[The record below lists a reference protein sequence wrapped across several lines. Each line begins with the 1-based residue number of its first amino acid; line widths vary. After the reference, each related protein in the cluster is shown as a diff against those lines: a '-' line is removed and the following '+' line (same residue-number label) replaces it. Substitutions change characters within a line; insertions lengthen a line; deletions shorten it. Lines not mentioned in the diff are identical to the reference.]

1 MPIDPVAKSMD
12 QADPR
17 DLPTYTVADAARI
30 LRMPSATLRSWLFGR
45 EYETAEGARKFTRL
59 IEPPS
64 DALGRL
70 SFKNLI
76 EAHVLRALRTKH
88 GVPMRAVRRALD
100 YAQKECGIDR
110 LLIHEQLKAA
120 PGRLFL
126 DEYGTLV
133 ELPQGGQLALRQVF
147 AAHLERVLYDSSSH
161 LPLRFFPWFPV
172 ESERGK
178 TTITLDPRLSFGD
191 PVTSRHAIRTAIIA
205 ARYEAG
211 ETIRDL
217 ADDYELKDAEIE
229 DAILFERA
237 A

>member
-1 MPIDPVAKSMD
+1 MLIAAVAKRMD
-12 QADPR
+12 HSDPR

-45 EYETAEGARKFTRL
+45 EYETLEGAQKFGRL
-59 IEPPS
+59 IEPPT
-64 DALGRL
+64 DAYGRL
-70 SFKNLI
+70 SFTNLI

-100 YAQKECGIDR
+100 FAQRECDIDR

-126 DEYGTLV
+126 DEYGALV
-133 ELPQGGQLALRQVF
+133 ELPPGGQLALRQVF
-147 AAHLERVLYDSSSH
+147 EAHLERVLFDARDH
-161 LPLRFFPWFPV
+161 LPIRLFPWFPI
-172 ESERGK
+172 ESERAK
-178 TTITLDPRLSFGD
+178 RTIALDPRVSFGD
-191 PVTSRHAIRTAIIA
+191 PVTNRRGIRTAIIA
-205 ARYEAG
+205 ARFESG
-211 ETIRDL
+211 ETIPEL
-217 ADDYELKDAEIE
+217 AADYDLKDAEIE

>member
-1 MPIDPVAKSMD
+1 MPIDAIAKRVD
-12 QADPR
+12 HPDPR
-17 DLPTYTVADAARI
+17 ELPTYTVADAARI

-45 EYETAEGARKFTRL
+45 EYETAEGARRFGRL
-59 IEPPS
+59 IEPPP
-64 DALGRL
+64 DPHGRL
-70 SFKNLI
+70 SFTNLI

-88 GVPMRAVRRALD
+88 GVPMQAVRRALD
-100 YAQKECGIDR
+100 YAQKECDIDR

-126 DEYGTLV
+126 DQYGTLV

-147 AAHLERVLYDSSSH
+147 EAHLNRVIYDSSNH
-161 LPLRFFPWFPV
+161 LPIRLFPWFPV
-172 ESERGK
+172 ESDRGK
-178 TTITLDPRLSFGD
+178 TTIALDPRLSFGD
-191 PVTSRHAIRTAIIA
+191 PVTSRHAIRTAIIVT
-205 ARYEAG
+205 RYEAG

-217 ADDYELKDAEIE
+217 ATDYDLKDAEIE